1 MTQNHQPFL
10 IIDLRVLLDA
20 LSIRAE
26 ISLHAV
32 MVALNQV
39 LMPIELLHDLDAV
52 FFIFPERIAEHIDC
66 IL

>member
-1 MTQNHQPFL
+1 
-10 IIDLRVLLDA
+10 
-20 LSIRAE
+20 
-26 ISLHAV
+26 

>member
-1 MTQNHQPFL
+1 MTQNHQPIL
-10 IIDLRVLLDA
+10 IVDLRVLLDA
-20 LSIRAE
+20 LLIRAE
-26 ISLHAV
+26 LSFHTV

>member
-1 MTQNHQPFL
+1 MAQNHQPIF
-10 IIDLRVLLDA
+10 IVDLRVLLDA

-66 IL
+66 VL

>member
-1 MTQNHQPFL
+1 MTKNHQPFL

-20 LSIRAE
+20 LPIRAE